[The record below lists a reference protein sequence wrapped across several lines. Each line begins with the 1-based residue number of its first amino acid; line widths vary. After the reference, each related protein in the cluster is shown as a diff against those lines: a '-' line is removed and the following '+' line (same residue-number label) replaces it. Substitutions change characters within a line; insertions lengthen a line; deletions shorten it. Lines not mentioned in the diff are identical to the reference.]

1 MNLAI
6 KSMSR
11 LGYLFAVL
19 LIGIFGAYAWWPTP
33 EVIGVKILGPVAS
46 RDFTVRTGGI
56 SAKVGRE
63 VTTVKVGS
71 SSYEFA
77 TDSEKAPRIWGAFS
91 SIEVPASKVIRD
103 IGEGQ
108 LSAYG
113 IDDSRE
119 AITDDGSVRL
129 RWGGSGEQ
137 AYIWNGIERTL
148 YAVNPAAI
156 AGIDAAAKPPIRATV
171 LATPTTAN
179 RLTVDG
185 LSLVNEEGQWQ
196 AELFRNRPAFN
207 ARVTVLMSLLA
218 RISIDDLEGRP
229 AIGLP
234 VVGVVQLPASEGSP
248 APGSPGAM
256 PGQFSFAAQ
265 PARTFTLHSD
275 GLRGVIAISGFPVQ
289 HISLSQLAELRTAL
303 TAFTRNPLIELFSK
317 IAKDDV
323 LQVDV
328 AHGRTPWWSLRR
340 REKPPAVGGFFWD
353 VAWSN
358 GRESAPDDAIE
369 QLAAL
374 VSSVSVREPVADP
387 AALANVPDDALV
399 VSVASDRPGGQTLRF
414 AIVGGELI
422 TATHRGRIDDDGLLR
437 AAFTP
442 ERFLDPRLTRRDPTR
457 VAKIQRRFRDESP
470 PRDEVVVRTEGGTW
484 VRTYPASTPGSA
496 HGSTPTST
504 PGSAPASAHSAA
516 PVSGAAIDRLVRALA
531 GARVADLALVVPG
544 GKAGDAMR
552 ESARDLLAA
561 PDFEFD
567 VRFAAVVG
575 GQASNDE
582 TDLDLTAAQDW
593 GFAAKRS
600 GTEWT
605 CVDKDL
611 GLRFTLDD
619 DTLEEFRRAFDDG
632 LVFPVVAS
640 VVTRVEIKRADGT
653 LVVLARA
660 GAGWQVTANSDAAKA
675 ADAVAIRRYFR
686 TLGSLVVADGIVLDA
701 RVPEPAAGDIVAAIT
716 CAVPAIGG
724 DVSLPT
730 ELLTMAVLRP
740 TAAGTPVH
748 VWSNRGGSRFPR
760 GRAMLSGSSVAE
772 ALPDA
777 AAFGQ

>member
-1 MNLAI
+1 
-6 KSMSR
+6 MSR

-19 LIGIFGAYAWWPTP
+19 VIGIFGAYAWWPTP
-33 EVIGVKILGPVAS
+33 EVIGVKILGPVAA
-46 RDFTVRTGGI
+46 RDYTVRSGGI
-56 SAKVGRE
+56 SAKVGRD

-77 TDSEKAPRIWGAFS
+77 TDAEKAPRIWGAFS
-91 SIEVPASKVIRD
+91 AIDVPAAKVIRD

-148 YAVNPAAI
+148 YAVNPAAL
-156 AGIDAAAKPPIRATV
+156 AGIDAAAKPPFRAAV
-171 LATPTTAN
+171 LATPSTAN

-218 RISIDDLEGRP
+218 RISIDDLEGQP

-234 VVGVVQLPASEGSP
+234 VVGVVELPASAGSP
-248 APGSPGAM
+248 APGSPGAV

-265 PARTFTLHSD
+265 PVRTVTLHSD

-289 HISLSQLAELRTAL
+289 HVGTGQLAELRTAL
-303 TAFTRNPLIELFSK
+303 TAFTRNPLIELFNT

-374 VSSVSVREPVADP
+374 VSSVSVREPVADRT
-387 AALANVPDDALV
+387 ALANVPDDALV
-399 VSVASDRPGGQTLRF
+399 ISVASDRPGGQTLRF
-414 AIVGGELI
+414 ALAGGELI
-422 TATHRGRIDDDGLLR
+422 TASHRGRIDDDGLLR
-437 AAFTP
+437 AAFAP

-470 PRDEVVVRTEGGTW
+470 PRDEVVARTDGGTW
-484 VRTYPASTPGSA
+484 VRTYPASV
-496 HGSTPTST
+496 
-504 PGSAPASAHSAA
+504 PASALASGTASAASAA
-516 PVSGAAIDRLVRALA
+516 PVSGAAIDRLVRVLV
-531 GARVADLALVVPG
+531 GARVADLALVVPD
-544 GKAGDAMR
+544 GKAGDALR

-600 GTEWT
+600 AAGWT

-611 GLRFTLDD
+611 GLRFTLDS
-619 DTLEEFRRAFDDG
+619 DTMEELRAAFNDG

-640 VVTRVEIKRADGT
+640 VVTRVEIRRADGT
-653 LVVLARA
+653 LVILARS
-660 GAGWQVTANSDAAKA
+660 GAGWQVTSGSDAAKA
-675 ADAVAIRRYFR
+675 ADAVAVRRYFR
-686 TLGSLVVADGIVLDA
+686 TLGSLVVSDSTVIDA

-730 ELLTMAVLRP
+730 ELLTLAVLRP